1 MYLMFP
7 LSTYYNAA
15 LEKRTN
21 NDPGRVVTM
30 FRICSIFGEAC
41 LKAANPVT
49 AINGFRKY
57 GIVQFDRD
65 IFSETDFPAAEVT
78 DQCEQTEKF
87 PQEQTNTAET
97 ANDLS
102 RGQGK
107 TAIL

>member
-21 NDPGRVVTM
+21 TDPGCVVTM
-30 FRICSIFGEAC
+30 FRIRSIFGEAS
-41 LKAANPVT
+41 LKGANPVT

-78 DQCEQTEKF
+78 DQCEKF
-87 PQEQTNTAET
+87 PQERTNTTET

-102 RGQGK
+102 RDEGK